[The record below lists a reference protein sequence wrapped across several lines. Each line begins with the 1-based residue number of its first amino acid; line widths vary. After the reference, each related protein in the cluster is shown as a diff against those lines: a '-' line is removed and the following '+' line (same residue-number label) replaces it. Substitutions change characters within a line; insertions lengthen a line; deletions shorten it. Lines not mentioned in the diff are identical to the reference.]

1 MHMHHPQ
8 PVSMVHDGIDR
19 IIDEIS
25 TMSHD
30 QYVELHSHSFY
41 SFGEGASHVHE
52 LLDRAVQLGY
62 PAMGLTDYNM
72 CGALE
77 FARQAKS
84 LGIKPLTGGELI
96 LSDGSHVVLLA
107 KNRKGYSNISQ
118 LFTFANMSDRRN
130 PRLDPSYIPSYSDGV
145 VLLTGSTQGTLSRL
159 VSKGR
164 IEEAENKLHQY
175 LDWFGCGSVYVELNR
190 NFVHGDKTI
199 TGALNNLARRAHVP
213 VVATNN
219 VHYHVPERH
228 RLQNLLVAMRRNTT
242 IDQVIPHIKPNS
254 EFYMKSA
261 KQMSGLFESIP
272 DALSNTLKVADMC
285 NFDLSSDLGYALP
298 NPDVPDG
305 YTPLTYLK
313 RLCHEAAIRRYGFID
328 EVVESRLAEEL
339 RLIHKHGLAGFML
352 IYREI
357 AQIARELMIEIGR
370 ANPEDPLEWRPPG
383 RGRGSSVAMLTGY
396 LIGISHIDPLIYD
409 LTLERFL
416 PDDLR
421 VMPDIDLDFP
431 RSLREKL
438 LVRVQE
444 HFGSDFAVLAGMIT
458 TYRAK
463 GAITDVGKALG
474 IPKEDLLRLS
484 KQIHSH
490 EASHLRDE
498 MLLTNDF
505 RHRVDNPLWRDLIY
519 LAPQLQGAPKRL
531 GQHVG
536 GMILSSTPVSRM
548 VPSRQGAIEGR
559 YIIDWDKDSVAD
571 AGFAKIDILSLPVLD
586 QLEESVSLIE
596 RRTGNR
602 IDLSRI
608 DHEDSDVYDMI
619 NRGESRG
626 VFLLQSPAQLKMGQR
641 LMSRNLQDLAY
652 QVALIRPGVGLQGS
666 AVSDFIKRYRHGMPW
681 TYDHPLE
688 ERALK
693 RGYGIIVWQEQVVQ
707 LISDVSGL
715 SQADADEMRRA
726 FIRRNNEYVINSYWE
741 RFRDG
746 ALSKGVDQNIA
757 LKIFEKINGH
767 YMFPESHS
775 HAFAVSAYQAAWM
788 KYHYTLE
795 FFVTLMNNQPM
806 GFYPI
811 EAIKQDARRF
821 GVPFLNPCVNL
832 SDSKC
837 SCHKNS
843 LILGLE
849 FIKGVGVRYAN
860 EIIRER
866 VENGLFSSVGDFVRR
881 VSVDS
886 SVVESLVYAGAF
898 DLIPG
903 ISRNRKRFLW
913 EAGVYPTPFGENRPL
928 PLLMDD
934 SVPELID
941 FSSYEK
947 MLGEYKYMDIYP
959 SGHIMEFFRHRLPS
973 NTKRAIDVYSLYEG
987 QEVTVGG
994 WAIARQHPSGNK
1006 GTVFVTV
1013 EDETGDVQLIV
1024 WRDVFDQYKHLL
1036 KEPLLLATGFISN
1049 WDGTTNIV
1057 VSRLKAITATAEL
1070 PSGHDWH

>member
-1 MHMHHPQ
+1 MLVAHG
-8 PVSMVHDGIDR
+8 GIDKT
-19 IIDEIS
+19 IDEIPI
-25 TMSHD
+25 MNHER
-30 QYVELHSHSFY
+30 YVELHSHSFY

-52 LLDRAVQLGY
+52 LLDRAVELEY
-62 PAMGLTDYNM
+62 PAIGLTDYNM

-84 LGIKPLTGGELI
+84 LGVRSLTGGELI

-118 LFTFANMSDRRN
+118 LFTLANMSDRRN
-130 PRLDPSYIPSYSDGV
+130 PQLDPIHIPSHSEGV
-145 VLLTGSTQGTLSRL
+145 VLLTGATQGTVSRL
-159 VSKGR
+159 VSEGR
-164 IEEAENKLHQY
+164 VEDAENKIQQY
-175 LDWFGCGSVYVELNR
+175 LDWFGHGSVFVELNR
-190 NFVHGDKTI
+190 NFVYGDKARTR
-199 TGALNNLARRAHVP
+199 TLYDLANRVHVP

-219 VHYHVPERH
+219 VHYHVSERH
-228 RLQNLLVAMRRNTT
+228 RLQNLLVAIRRNTT

-261 KQMSGLFESIP
+261 RQMARLFRSIP
-272 DALSNTLKVADMC
+272 DALINTLKVADIC
-285 NFDLSSDLGYALP
+285 NFDLSSDLGYSLP

-313 RLCHEAAIRRYGFID
+313 RLCHEAAVRRYGFVGEI
-328 EVVESRLAEEL
+328 VESRLTEEL

-357 AQIARELMIEIGR
+357 AQIAREIMIETGR

-396 LIGISHIDPLIYD
+396 LIGISHIDPLMYD

-421 VMPDIDLDFP
+421 VRPDIDLDFP
-431 RSLREKL
+431 RFLREEL
-438 LVRVQE
+438 MIRVQE

-458 TYRAK
+458 TYKAK
-463 GAITDVGKALG
+463 GAISDIGKALG
-474 IPKEDLLRLS
+474 IPKEDLSRLS
-484 KQIHSH
+484 KQIHSN
-490 EASHLRDE
+490 EASNLRDE

-505 RHRVDNPLWRDLIY
+505 KDRVNRPLWRDLIH
-519 LAPQLQGAPKRL
+519 LSPQLQGAPKRL

-536 GMILSSTPVSRM
+536 GMILSSTPVSQM

-586 QLEESVSLIE
+586 QLEEAVSLIE
-596 RRTGNR
+596 SRTGNR

-619 NRGESRG
+619 NRGKSRG

-641 LMSRNLQDLAY
+641 LMSRNLHDLAY

-666 AVSDFIKRYRHGMPW
+666 AVSDFIQRYRHGMPW

-688 ERALK
+688 KRALQ

-726 FIRRNNEYVINSYWE
+726 FTRRNNEYAIKSYWH

-746 ALSKGVDQNIA
+746 ALDRGVNEEIA

-775 HAFAVSAYQAAWM
+775 HAFAISAYQAAWL

-821 GVPFLNPCVNL
+821 DVPFLNPSVNF
-832 SDSKC
+832 SGAKC
-837 SCHKNS
+837 SCNKNS
-843 LILGLE
+843 LLLGLE
-849 FIKGVGVRYAN
+849 FVKGVGIRHAKN
-860 EIIRER
+860 IIEER
-866 VENGLFSSVGDFVRR
+866 DENGLFLSVGDFVRR
-881 VSVDS
+881 VPVDATL
-886 SVVESLVYAGAF
+886 VESLIYSGAF
-898 DLIPG
+898 DS
-903 ISRNRKRFLW
+903 ISGSSCNRKKFLW
-913 EAGVYPTPFGENRPL
+913 EAGIYPTPSGANRPL

-934 SVPELID
+934 SIPELID

-959 SGHIMEFFRHRLPS
+959 SGHIMDFIRHKLPS
-973 NTKRAIDVYSLYEG
+973 NTKQAIDIYSLPVG
-987 QEVTVGG
+987 QEVTVAG

-1036 KEPLLLATGFISN
+1036 KEPLLLATGLISN

-1057 VSRLKAITATAEL
+1057 VSTLRTITATAEL
-1070 PSGHDWH
+1070 PAGHDWH